1 MTEKPTVEM
10 EPVSGKRPWSAPRI
24 ILATAAADSQNTVP
38 FPGVDHYEAYF
49 PSAGS

>member
-1 MTEKPTVEM
+1 MPEIEIVP
-10 EPVSGKRPWSAPRI
+10 PPSKRPWRAPHI
-24 ILATAAADSQNTVP
+24 IESVAAAEAQNTVP